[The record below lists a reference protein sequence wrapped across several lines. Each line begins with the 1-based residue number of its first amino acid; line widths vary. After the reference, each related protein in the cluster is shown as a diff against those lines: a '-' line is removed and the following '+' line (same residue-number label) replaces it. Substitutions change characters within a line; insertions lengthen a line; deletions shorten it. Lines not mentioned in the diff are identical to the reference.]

1 MFLGTTAFFIVFWL
15 LFAAAFSLFAYR
27 GYQLFSW
34 ARLGTYE
41 NRFDHLGKRLMTVVG
56 QVFPQTC
63 SLKSVSRKDIAGIGH
78 ALIFWG
84 FLAFLLHYLIY
95 IFIGD
100 GLGLSEVIRKT
111 AFSQYFSLIVDIAG
125 VFVALAII
133 WAAIRRYVLRP
144 ERLEPTPEAAIILAL
159 IFSLM
164 LAHFSMEGFHIGAT
178 KDPLAVWTPLGLVFA
193 NFFTGLGL
201 EPSLQAVLYEVAWWI
216 HYLIIIGF
224 LVFILYSKHLHIMVA
239 PINIFFSSLRPKGA
253 LVPIDLEKAESY
265 GVSRIE
271 QFTWKQLLDL
281 YACTQCGRCQAN
293 CPAYLTGKPLNP
305 KQVILDLKEYLLE
318 EGSTLLKAKAA
329 AVADPPSR
337 ALVGEVVTEDV
348 LWSCTTCRAC
358 QEQCPALIEHI
369 DKIVDM
375 RRNLVLE
382 QAKIPE
388 TAETILRCIEARGH
402 TCRGT
407 TVTRTDWTTGLNVN
421 LLSEDSQ
428 VDLVYWVGCTAA
440 LEDRNIKVAVAVAKI
455 LQTAG
460 INFGILGPEETC
472 CGEPSRRM
480 GNEYL
485 FQLQA
490 QKNIELLK
498 GYKVRKLVTTC
509 PHCFNTIKK
518 EYPQFGGEFEVV
530 HHSQLIV
537 QLIKEGRLKPAIWLS
552 EKITY
557 HDSCYLG
564 RYNDIYES
572 PRQIVK
578 AISKVKPLEMGRN
591 RRTGFCCG
599 GGGGRFWMEER
610 IGKRISQERTEEVI
624 KTGAQVVATA
634 CPYCLQMFEDAIKAK
649 EAQESLKALDIAE
662 LVAKATIGS
671 GTT

>member
-1 MFLGTTAFFIVFWL
+1 MFSSPLFFVVFWG
-15 LFAAAFSLFAYR
+15 LFAIAFGLFAYR

-34 ARLGTYE
+34 VRLGASE
-41 NRFDHLGKRLMTVVG
+41 NRFDSPVQRLINMVSR
-56 QVFPQTC
+56 VFPQVC
-63 SLKSVSRKDIAGIGH
+63 SLRSVSQKDIAGIGH

-84 FLAFLLHYLIY
+84 FLAFLLNYLIY

-100 GLGLSEVIRKT
+100 GLGLSELIRNT
-111 AFSQYFSLIVDIAG
+111 TFSRYFSLIVDIAG
-125 VFVALAII
+125 VFVALAIV
-133 WAAIRRYVLRP
+133 WAAIRRYILKP
-144 ERLEPTPEAAIILAL
+144 DRLEPAPEAAIILVL

-164 LAHFSMEGFHIGAT
+164 LVHFIIEGFHIGST
-178 KDPLAVWTPLGLVFA
+178 KDPLATWTPVGLAFA
-193 NFFTGLGL
+193 NFFNGIGLG
-201 EPSLQAVLYEVAWWI
+201 QNVQGVLYQVAWWL

-224 LVFILYSKHLHIMVA
+224 LVFILYSKHLHIMVS

-253 LVPIDLEKAESY
+253 LVPIDLEKTETY

-281 YACTQCGRCQAN
+281 YSCTHCGRCQVN

-305 KQVILDLKEYLLE
+305 KEVVLELKEYLLE
-318 EGSTLLKAKAA
+318 EGPHLLKAKAA
-329 AVADPPSR
+329 ATGVPHSR
-337 ALVGEVVTEDV
+337 SLIGGVITEEV

-369 DKIVDM
+369 DKIIDM
-375 RRNLVLE
+375 RRSLVLE

-388 TAETILRCIEARGH
+388 TAETILRCIETRGH
-402 TCRGT
+402 ACKGT
-407 TVTRTDWTTGLNVN
+407 TVTRTNWTTGLNIK

-428 VDLVYWVGCTAA
+428 VDWVYWVGCTAA
-440 LEDRNIKVAVAVAKI
+440 LEERNMKVAMAVAKI

-460 INFGILGPEETC
+460 IKFGILGPEETC
-472 CGEPSRRM
+472 CGEPARRM

-490 QKNIELLK
+490 QKNIELLENYNVK
-498 GYKVRKLVTTC
+498 KLVTSC
-509 PHCFNTIKK
+509 PHCFNTIKT

-530 HHSQLIV
+530 HHSEFIAE
-537 QLIKEGRLKPAIWLS
+537 LIKEAKIKVATVLGK
-552 EKITY
+552 KITY

-578 AISKVKPLEMGRN
+578 TVSGVKPVEMERN

-610 IGKRISQERTEEVI
+610 IGKRISEERTGEVI
-624 KTGAQVVATA
+624 KTGAEVVATA

-649 EAQESLKALDIAE
+649 EAQESLKVLDIAG
-662 LVAKATIGS
+662 LVTEAIKR
-671 GTT
+671 